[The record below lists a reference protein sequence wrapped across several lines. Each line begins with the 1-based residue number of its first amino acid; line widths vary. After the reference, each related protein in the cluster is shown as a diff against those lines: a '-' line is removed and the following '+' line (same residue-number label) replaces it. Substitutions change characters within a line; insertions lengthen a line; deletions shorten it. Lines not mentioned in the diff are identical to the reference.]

1 LPTIIVNFYRGVCT
15 CCKAEFL
22 LGFTVQSHFFLIFSG
37 SFLRAYDLT
46 NNENLDGVNVTA
58 EFNGHVLANEL
69 TTDGWAKLP
78 VLLDG
83 ETVTVTSILDGY
95 QPNIQ
100 TILVDINNHYLRVGM
115 SPDVIF

>member
-1 LPTIIVNFYRGVCT
+1 M
-15 CCKAEFL
+15 
-22 LGFTVQSHFFLIFSG
+22 FSG

-46 NNENLDGVNVTA
+46 NNGNLDGVNVTA
-58 EFNGHVLANEL
+58 GFNGQILANEL

-95 QPNIQ
+95 LPNVQI
-100 TILVDINNHYLRVGM
+100 ILVDHYLLVGM

>member
-1 LPTIIVNFYRGVCT
+1 
-15 CCKAEFL
+15 
-22 LGFTVQSHFFLIFSG
+22 
-37 SFLRAYDLT
+37 LRAYDLT

-78 VLLDG
+78 VLPDG